1 METSLFFTLL
11 RYSLCSNSFQKCCV
25 GQPKPLECVV
35 TRGDCT
41 GNDDFL
47 AFLNDNAELV
57 KKAFSFGDR
66 A

>member
-25 GQPKPLECVV
+25 GQPKPLERVV
-35 TRGDCT
+35 TRGDRT

-47 AFLNDNAELV
+47 L
-57 KKAFSFGDR
+57 S
-66 A
+66 